1 MIMRAVNALTDLLWR
16 PVSWRVKVPDVIGE
30 RIRLFVTVTSE
41 MTEGERW
48 REHYKAAYE
57 LLGSLN
63 EKAEALLVYSGLTL
77 AVLGVANI
85 HQKAEEATVLHGLIS
100 ERGYS
105 IVIAIVVLASI
116 FCSLIVVGIYW
127 QFLRYAIPEPNRFEY
142 ETEWNNL
149 LNALVLRQNCYQI
162 AWLLS
167 ILALLLLVPF
177 VLVFGL

>member
-1 MIMRAVNALTDLLWR
+1 M
-16 PVSWRVKVPDVIGE
+16 
-30 RIRLFVTVTSE
+30 
-41 MTEGERW
+41 
-48 REHYKAAYE
+48 
-57 LLGSLN
+57 
-63 EKAEALLVYSGLTL
+63 LVYSGLTL

-142 ETEWNNL
+142 ETE
-149 LNALVLRQNCYQI
+149 
-162 AWLLS
+162 
-167 ILALLLLVPF
+167 
-177 VLVFGL
+177 